1 MILKFASLIIKSIMP
16 ELPEVQTTV
25 NILNKKIK
33 NLSILDVWTDY
44 NSKFHKGKNN
54 IKNPK
59 YFEIFKKEILNKKI
73 LGVKRRAKN
82 ILINVS
88 GNSNQGQ
95 TGKTI
100 LVHMKMTGKLLYGKY
115 EFSAKKWSPV
125 NDIYLSDPFN
135 RFIHLVFSLSDGKH
149 LVLSDTRKFAKV
161 FVFNTEDKKELEDLK
176 KLGPEPLDKSFTF
189 KIFKDRLMLKQ
200 NGKIKTVLMDQNII
214 SGIGN
219 IYSDEVLW
227 MSGIRPDKKVSEIS
241 ETELKKLFENVKKV
255 LVLSI
260 KVGGDS
266 MSDYRNPLGRK
277 GGYQD
282 LHKVYRKT
290 GTRCTFHGC
299 FGTIKRKIIGG
310 RSSHYC
316 DCHQK

>member
-1 MILKFASLIIKSIMP
+1 MP

-44 NSKFHKGKNN
+44 DSVFHKGKEN
-54 IKNPK
+54 IKDKK
-59 YFEIFKKEILNKKI
+59 YFKFFKEQLINKKF
-73 LGVKRRAKN
+73 LSVERRAKN

-88 GNSNQGQ
+88 GNPNQKR

-115 EFSAKKWSPV
+115 EFNGKKWFPMK
-125 NDIYLSDPFN
+125 DIYLSDPFN
-135 RFIHLVFSLSDGKH
+135 RFIHLVFVLSNGKH

-161 FVFNTEDKKELEDLK
+161 FIFDTSMVSELKDLN
-176 KLGPEPLDKSFTF
+176 KLGPEPLDKSFTY
-189 KIFKDRLMLKQ
+189 KIFKERLLMKP
-200 NGKIKTVLMDQNII
+200 NSKIKTILMDQEIV

-227 MSGIRPDKKVSEIS
+227 FSGIHPTKKVIGIKE
-241 ETELKKLFENVKKV
+241 EQLKNLFKNVKKI
-255 LVLSI
+255 LTLSI
-260 KVGGDS
+260 SLGGDS

-282 LHKVYRKT
+282 IHKAYRRT
-290 GTRCTFHGC
+290 GMKCMFHGC
-299 FGTIKRKIIGG
+299 DGIIRRIVIGG
-310 RSSHYC
+310 RSTHYC
-316 DCHQK
+316 DKHQN

>member
-1 MILKFASLIIKSIMP
+1 MP

-44 NSKFHKGKNN
+44 NSKFHKGKDN

-59 YFEIFKKEILNKKI
+59 YFEKFKQEILNKKI
-73 LGVKRRAKN
+73 LGVERRAKN

-88 GNSNQGQ
+88 SNSNQRHGD
-95 TGKTI
+95 KTI

-115 EFSAKKWSPV
+115 EFDGKKWSPV
-125 NDIYLSDPFN
+125 DDVYLSDPFN
-135 RFIHLVFSLSDGKH
+135 RFIHLVFNLSDGKH

-161 FVFNTEDKKELEDLK
+161 FVFNTENKKELEDLK
-176 KLGPEPLDKSFTF
+176 KLGPEPLDKSFTY
-189 KIFKDRLMLKQ
+189 KIFKERLVMKPT
-200 NGKIKTVLMDQNII
+200 GKIKTVLMDQEIM

-227 MSGIRPDKKVSEIS
+227 MSGINPKEKIS
-241 ETELKKLFENVKKV
+241 DIGETKLKKLFENVRKV

-266 MSDYRNPLGRK
+266 MSDYRNPLGKK

-290 GTRCTFHGC
+290 GTRCTFRGC
-299 FGTIKRKIIGG
+299 SGIIRRIVVGG
-310 RSSHYC
+310 RSAHYC
-316 DCHQK
+316 DIHQK